1 MSDALTQELENDII
15 FGVFASGSRL
25 IEDRVMERYNAKR
38 HAVRAAFSELERRGL
53 LVHKSNRGV
62 EVVDFTP
69 DEVDDL
75 YAVRIILET
84 SAARATQLPVD
95 KSVIADLTKLAKQH
109 EQAVKDGAFRAVFDL
124 NKAFHELQFSVCGNA
139 RLITLIEES
148 TRIAQTVR
156 VVKYQDADH
165 MRTVVQQHFEI
176 IKAMAGSDV
185 EAYVQAT
192 RNHLPASAEAYRKLH
207 EMRFNQKRFA

>member
-1 MSDALTQELENDII
+1 MSDELIESLETDII

-25 IEDRVMERYNAKR
+25 IEDRVMERYEAKR
-38 HAVRAAFSELERRGL
+38 HTVRAAFSELERRGL

-84 SAARATQLPVD
+84 AAARATPLPVARA
-95 KSVIADLTKLAKQH
+95 VIDDLTRLAKEH
-109 EQAVKDGAFRAVFDL
+109 EKALMQGEFRAVFDL
-124 NKAFHELQFSVCGNA
+124 NKAFHALQFSVCGNA
-139 RLITLIEES
+139 RLITLIEEAS
-148 TRIAQTVR
+148 RIAQTVR
-156 VVKYQDADH
+156 VVKYQDSDH
-165 MRTVVQQHFEI
+165 MNTVVAQHFEI
-176 IKAMAGSDV
+176 IKAMAGSDT
-185 EAYVQAT
+185 EAYVTAT

-207 EMRFNQKRFA
+207 AMRFNLQRTA